1 MDLSH
6 QVIAW
11 TAFAVSIFVML
22 MLDLGV
28 FNRKEKD
35 VSMKDALTWSFIW
48 IFSAFVFCGAIYFQV
63 IDAGGVLKDPGAA
76 QAHDVKHDA
85 KEVLAKASKKVE
97 DAHAAHPER
106 ADVKDEA
113 GLPAQVLTPEEKSS
127 LAKQNALEF
136 LTGYLIEEMLS
147 VDNLFVFLLIFQF
160 FRVPSAYQ
168 RSVLYWGILGAIV
181 MRAIFIAAGI
191 ALIEMFHWI
200 IYVFGAF
207 LVYTGVKLVW
217 KDDDDGVDPD
227 KNLVLRL
234 FRRFFPVTTAYHG
247 RSFFVKIDNRW
258 VATPLCVVLLVV
270 ETTDLIFAVDSIP
283 AILSITRNPFI
294 VYTSNVFAIMGLRSL
309 YFALAGLME
318 QFHYLKYGLSI
329 ILSFVGI
336 KMLTS
341 DLYHMPVQLAL
352 GVVVATLVL
361 CILIS
366 IMYPPKHPA
375 EVAEPPADAKP
386 PEPVV

>member
-1 MDLSH
+1 MAITH

-11 TAFAVSIFVML
+11 SVFAVSILVML

-48 IFSAFVFCGAIYFQV
+48 VFSAFVFCGAIYTEL
-63 IDAGGVLKDPGAA
+63 IDAGGKLRDPAA
-76 QAHDVKHDA
+76 AEQPDVKHGVKHA
-85 KEVLAKASKKVE
+85 VSEAAQKVK
-97 DAHAAHPER
+97 DAHATHPKPEAAS
-106 ADVKDEA
+106 ADA
-113 GLPAQVLTPEEKSS
+113 GLPAEVLTPEQKSA

-191 ALIEMFHWI
+191 ALIEMFHWV

-207 LVYTGVKLVW
+207 LVYTGIKLVL
-217 KDDDDGVDPD
+217 KDEDDGVDPD

-247 RSFFVKIDNRW
+247 RNFFVKLDGRW

-309 YFALAGLME
+309 YFALAGLMQ

-341 DLYHMPVQLAL
+341 DIYHMPVQLAL

-361 CILIS
+361 CVVIS
-366 IMYPPKHPA
+366 KIYPPKHPEGGA
-375 EVAEPPADAKP
+375 EETAPPD
-386 PEPVV
+386 PVV